1 MAAEGQV
8 SGAYHGRMPELP
20 ASVRLALWTTAA
32 WSLGTSLESAIASAL
47 PDVDH
52 VAGDLDR
59 LGLWHELGEGAL
71 LAALPAPGDLSGM
84 PSAPAAALGAAAAAG
99 ECVYVPGLGG
109 MLVPDISS
117 FGSHTSGALDVGTRV
132 DWHAHDADPIPRH
145 RVEALDTSQLERH
158 LREELVTATEELQA
172 VGGQPFAREA
182 SRELADAALG
192 GRWGLPPG
200 VAPRAQ
206 RVIVMAGTVA
216 RIVDLALSAPDGA
229 LSATASA
236 SRRRILLRL
245 HRSADRAL
253 ADATNAACAVLA
265 GWRPA

>member
-1 MAAEGQV
+1 
-8 SGAYHGRMPELP
+8 MPELP

-32 WSLGTSLESAIASAL
+32 WSRGNPLESAIAAAL

-52 VAGDLDR
+52 VAGDIDR

-84 PSAPAAALGAAAAAG
+84 PGAPASAQGAAASAG

-109 MLVPDISS
+109 LLVPDISS
-117 FGSHTSGALDVGTRV
+117 FGSHTTGGLDVGTRV
-132 DWHAHDADPIPRH
+132 DWHAHDANPVPRH
-145 RVEALDTSQLERH
+145 RIEALDTSQLERH
-158 LREELVTATEELQA
+158 LREELMTATEALEA
-172 VGGQPFAREA
+172 EGGQPFARQA
-182 SRELADAALG
+182 SHELADAALG

-200 VAPRAQ
+200 LAPRAQ

-216 RIVDLALSAPDGA
+216 RIVDVALSSPDGA
-229 LSATASA
+229 LSASASA
-236 SRRRILLRL
+236 SRRRLLHGLQRT
-245 HRSADRAL
+245 ADRAL